1 MIADNEARRRGVNPS
16 ASFIVQAPAG
26 SGKTELLIQRYLKL
40 LGTVDTPDAVVAITF
55 TRKAAGEM
63 RSRVIQALQVARNGV
78 APEAEHERVT
88 CEISRHVLEHERRL
102 GWDLLQ
108 NPAQLRIETIDALC
122 AAITRRMPWLARF
135 GAMPEISEKAE
146 DLYREAA
153 RNTLM
158 HLESGHPGLAY
169 LLLHLDNDFQRAR
182 QLIAQMLERRDQW
195 LRHTGA
201 NLRDELEGS
210 LQRIILEELA
220 HLSEVFRHD
229 LAAEATFLCELER
242 FPGASL
248 ADLDDWKKIAD
259 LLLTKTGDLRK
270 RAAAHAFKGRCEQLL
285 ANLRGEDA
293 LIESLARFR
302 DLPAPQFTES
312 QWQAVE
318 AAVSVLKLAV
328 GELQLVF
335 RERGRVDFPELPI
348 RASD

>member
-182 QLIAQMLERRDQW
+182 QLIGQMLEKRDQW

-201 NLRDELEGS
+201 NLRDELES
-210 LQRIILEELA
+210 ALQRLILDELTQLRDA
-220 HLSEVFRHD
+220 FDGNV
-229 LAAEATFLCELER
+229 AAEVALLCELEG
-242 FPGASL
+242 FPGAGL
-248 ADLDDWKKIAD
+248 QDLDDWNKIAD
-259 LLLTKTGDLRK
+259 LLLTQKGELRK
-270 RAAAHAFKGRCEQLL
+270 RVTGHPLKVRCEQLV
-285 ANLRGEDA
+285 ASLRGEET
-293 LIESLARFR
+293 LVKSLARFR
-302 DLPAPQFTES
+302 ELPAPKFSEP

-318 AAVSVLKLAV
+318 AAVSVLTLAV
-328 GELQLVF
+328 AELHWVF
-335 RERGRVDFPELPI
+335 G
-348 RASD
+348 